1 MIRMIENMSP
11 KHDDSENDNEADFY
25 DCDDDGGTADD
36 IDDEGDDNCDGV
48 GVAVTAAVPL
58 GSFTTPDLDSTTRVS
73 QLGVLG
79 CTRIYSTT
87 WVISRVSQCAG
98 NVGHI
103 AAAPVLKMM
112 VPWML

>member
-36 IDDEGDDNCDGV
+36 IDYEGDDNCDGV

-58 GSFTTPDLDSTTRVS
+58 GSFTTVCQTWILLLGSPNWVS
-73 QLGVLG
+73 
-79 CTRIYSTT
+79 
-87 WVISRVSQCAG
+87 
-98 NVGHI
+98 
-103 AAAPVLKMM
+103 
-112 VPWML
+112 